1 VARHARASKVGVTLS
16 YMDDVTL
23 LDVRDDGI
31 GFTPGSATS
40 GSRSTAGNGFG
51 LKGMAQRLQRVGG
64 RLEIESAPGV
74 GTAISASV
82 PAIAAEGSA

>member
-1 VARHARASKVGVTLS
+1 
-16 YMDDVTL
+16 
-23 LDVRDDGI
+23 VRDDGI

-64 RLEIESAPGV
+64 RLEAV
-74 GTAISASV
+74 KD
-82 PAIAAEGSA
+82 